1 MSLALTLP
9 SPPGEGEDRPRI
21 AAPPPQFP
29 LLGERARVR
38 AIDLLPAS
46 SAQLLSP

>member
-38 AIDLLPAS
+38 VRHSIF
-46 SAQLLSP
+46 SPVFGL